1 MFKVWL
7 SLSFWFESYR
17 VPKSYGAP
25 KNPSGNRVNSICRYI
40 LSVPISAYTKAYST
54 NDVLIGFTDN
64 CKKSLDKS
72 KYVGIPKTMV
82 Y

>member
-1 MFKVWL
+1 M
-7 SLSFWFESYR
+7 
-17 VPKSYGAP
+17 
-25 KNPSGNRVNSICRYI
+25 
-40 LSVPISAYTKAYST
+40 SVPISAYTKAYST